1 MGLLAV
7 LVIAAVSAGVAVSAD
22 TPTVTAPPMGECSPE
37 LDAVWGVEAE
47 PLQVSI
53 VCGTG
58 KAPAAADV
66 ALVDPPP
73 GATLDASGTTIEWT
87 PDLDQAATYDI
98 GVRVGSEEV
107 TGIIGVGDAWSHP
120 DNVPPLEPAR
130 LTMESGLPVFHLV
143 TDASIGTEEYR
154 EARITYGGHEYS
166 GTEAKLR
173 GSLSLGYEK
182 DNFTL
187 RFDAADPF
195 TDPDLAGLDGSLK
208 LVLNGDFDDNSHL
221 RNRLA
226 FELWN
231 EMDPAHL
238 QIAHASAVVYVDG
251 EYAGLY
257 TVTDQVGAEF
267 LEAAGLEG
275 GELYKSIGHR
285 ADFTSS
291 DGTLRD
297 RELEQKVPDP
307 DDVTVEDPAVFD
319 LYEFADRADAATF
332 RSGLPERV
340 VLDDFVDWF
349 VLTSVIGAGDS
360 TAKNV
365 YLYEPA
371 GGAGFRAVPWDFN
384 HSFGQDYLT
393 TRLPPAELMPSSL
406 GDGNR
411 LFERMLAEPQ
421 FRSLLVDRTT
431 EVLGGV
437 GSAEAIDA
445 LVRRLGGEVG
455 DAARTRPT
463 ALGRGRPRHPGVREP
478 QRLHDLRLRARVHRR
493 LVRRAG
499 GPTGGRSRRSRCV
512 SESMASKV

>member
-7 LVIAAVSAGVAVSAD
+7 LLIAAMSAGVAVSAN
-22 TPTVTAPPMGECSPE
+22 TPTVTAAATGECSPE

-47 PLQVSI
+47 PLQVPI

-58 KAPAAADV
+58 KVPAAADV

-87 PDLDQAATYDI
+87 PGLDQAATYDV
-98 GVRVGSEEV
+98 GVRVGSEQAMV
-107 TGIIGVGDAWSHP
+107 VVGVGDAWSHP

-130 LTMESGLPVFHLV
+130 LTRESGLPVFHLV
-143 TDASIGTEEYR
+143 TDSSIGTEEYR
-154 EARITYGGHEYS
+154 DARITYGGHEYS

-195 TDPDLAGLDGSLK
+195 TDPELGGLDGSLK
-208 LVLNGDFDDNSHL
+208 LVLNGNFDDNSHL

-231 EMDPAHL
+231 EMHPDHL
-238 QIAHASAVVYVDG
+238 RVDHASAVVYVDG

-267 LEAAGLEG
+267 LEAAGLDG
-275 GELYKSIGHR
+275 GELYKAVGHR

-291 DGTLRD
+291 AGSLRD

-307 DDVTVEDPAVFD
+307 DDITVDEPAVFD
-319 LYEFADRADAATF
+319 LYEFVDRADASTF
-332 RSGLPERV
+332 RSELAERV
-340 VLDDFVDWF
+340 VLDDFVGWF
-349 VLTSVIGAGDS
+349 VLATIVGAGDS

-365 YLYEPA
+365 YLYAPA
-371 GGAGFRAVPWDFN
+371 GEDGFRAVPWDFN
-384 HSFGQDYLT
+384 HSFGQDFLT
-393 TRLPPAELMPSSL
+393 ARVAPDELLPSSL
-406 GDGNR
+406 GAGNR
-411 LFERMLAEPQ
+411 LFERLLDEPQ

-437 GSAEAIDA
+437 GSAEAVDA

-455 DAARTRPT
+455 DAARRDQQRWDAVVRATP
-463 ALGRGRPRHPGVREP
+463 AWAGRDDFTTFDTELDHIVDWYAERVGRLAADLD
-478 QRLHDLRLRARVHRR
+478 RL
-493 LVRRAG
+493 
-499 GPTGGRSRRSRCV
+499 
-512 SESMASKV
+512 AS